1 MNNLNLSLLLKA
13 SRFRVIP
20 VMVIPVVLGG
30 LGAIVWNDTFH
41 PILFVLTFIG
51 SIAAHLFSN
60 MINDLWDFR
69 NGIDTAAKETAST
82 ISTNSGFLAN
92 GTIAERTFSFLT
104 WSLFAVALICGLIL
118 SISSGWLVL
127 VFGGLGA
134 LIAYF
139 YVAPPIKFGYRGKGY
154 SEIAILL
161 SFGILPTLGSYYVQ
175 TMQVDYRPILLSLP
189 IGLLTTLILF
199 NHHFL
204 HWKSDQSAGKRTLVV
219 VWGEKRALI
228 FSKCLFVLSYLA
240 LILCVVMDVFPY
252 YALLALVTAVPF
264 YRVYGNLKS
273 ENPSPAYLPLM
284 GASLKATT
292 RGGLIMMLALVVQA
306 IFQ

>member
-1 MNNLNLSLLLKA
+1 MKA
-13 SRFRVIP
+13 SRFQVIP
-20 VMVIPVVLGG
+20 VMVIPVILGG

-41 PILFVLTFIG
+41 PLLFVLTFIG

-69 NGIDTAAKETAST
+69 NGIDTAEKETAST
-82 ISTNSGFLAN
+82 IATNSGFLAN
-92 GTIAERTFSFLT
+92 GTIPERTFSLLT
-104 WSLFAVALICGLIL
+104 WSLFALALICGLIL
-118 SISSGWLVL
+118 SVTSGWLVL

-175 TMQVDYRPILLSLP
+175 TMTIDYRPILLSLP
-189 IGLLTTLILF
+189 VGLLTTLILF

-204 HWKSDQSAGKRTLVV
+204 HWQADRTAGKRTLVV
-219 VWGEKRALI
+219 VWGEKRALV
-228 FSKCLFVLSYLA
+228 FSKFLFVLSYAA
-240 LILCVVMDVFPY
+240 LIYCVIDGVFPY
-252 YALLALVTAVPF
+252 YTLLALLTAVPF
-264 YRVYGNLKS
+264 YRVYSNLKA
-273 ENPSPAYLPLM
+273 ENPSHAYLPLM
-284 GASLKATT
+284 GASLKATKN
-292 RGGLIMMLALVVQA
+292 GGIIMMLALVVQA
-306 IFQ
+306 IIQAF